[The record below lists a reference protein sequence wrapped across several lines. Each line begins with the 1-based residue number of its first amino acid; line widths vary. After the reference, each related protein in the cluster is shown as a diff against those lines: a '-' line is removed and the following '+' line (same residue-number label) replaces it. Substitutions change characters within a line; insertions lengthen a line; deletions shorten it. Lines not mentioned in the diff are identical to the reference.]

1 MPIRLVAVRFG
12 LVYSGDKCKG
22 WVEDM
27 RQYFRLALIKRFFAV
42 TRQEGLWPAM
52 RRMKLYL
59 SRQLQGT
66 GPSVLTSPA
75 GTGSHLQGIWSDLA
89 RGGGFHAP
97 KDRSGPPRIA
107 LIGDLNLPQCRK
119 YRIEQLAAF
128 WRAQGVACDYSHY
141 EDVPRSVDLLQHA
154 THLCEYR
161 LEASELTQMYRY
173 EARRLGLP
181 VLYDIDDPL
190 FSISAYETYQ
200 NMSALD
206 PALKAHFLSVAPRY
220 AAMMNSADIVTVST
234 PGLVKHARLYTA
246 RPVHMRRNFAD
257 EETLADGE
265 EARRAAADMSDEG
278 LFRVV
283 FASGSQG
290 HEADFEIIADTIAE
304 FVTAAPDRRLMI
316 LGHFR
321 TELLPAPLRAQTEH
335 HKFLPYGDYLAHLAS
350 ADVAVMPLQDD
361 LFNRCKSAVRV
372 IDAASV
378 SLTSIVG
385 DVGDL
390 ASVVERGES
399 GFVAQSPEDWRDALE
414 TLAKDRA
421 QAEVMGRKARAQLE
435 SRWSARPAPHI
446 IDQDVLDWIRT

>member
-1 MPIRLVAVRFG
+1 
-12 LVYSGDKCKG
+12 
-22 WVEDM
+22 M
-27 RQYFRLALIKRFFAV
+27 RQYLRLALIKRFFAV
-42 TRQEGLWPAM
+42 TRQEGLRPAL

-59 SRQLQGT
+59 SRQFQGT
-66 GPSVLTSPA
+66 GPSVLSSPS
-75 GTGSHLQGIWSDLA
+75 GSGSHLQGIWSDLA

-128 WRAQGVACDYSHY
+128 WQSQGVACDFAHY
-141 EDVPRSVDLLQHA
+141 EDVPRCIHLLQQA

-173 EARRLGLP
+173 ESRRLGLP

-190 FSISAYETYQ
+190 FSIPAYETYR

-220 AAMMNSADIVTVST
+220 AAMMNSADMVTVST
-234 PGLVKHARLYTA
+234 PGLVEHAKLFTA
-246 RPVHMRRNFAD
+246 RPVYMRRNFAD
-257 EETLADGE
+257 AETLADGE
-265 EARRAAADMSDEG
+265 EARKAAGEIGDDG

-290 HEADFEIIADTIAE
+290 HEADFEVISDMIAA

-321 TELLPAPLRAQTEH
+321 TELLPEALQEQTEH
-335 HKFLPYGDYLAHLAS
+335 HKFLPYADYLTHLAS

-378 SLTSIVG
+378 SLPSIVSS
-385 DVGDL
+385 VGDL
-390 ASVVERGES
+390 SSVVEHGES
-399 GFVAQSPEDWRDALE
+399 GFVARGPEDWQGALE
-414 TLAKDRA
+414 ALAKDRT
-421 QAEVMGRKARAQLE
+421 QADAMGRKARARLA
-435 SRWSARPAPHI
+435 SRWSAQPAPNI
-446 IDQDVLDWIRT
+446 IDAEVLDWIRT